1 MRNVRPSEVWDGLK
15 QSDYWWAIPSI
26 ALLLVAQVV
35 RALRWQYLFTAA
47 SRPPYRPVFE
57 ATLVGQC
64 FNNVLPARA
73 GEVARIVALHR
84 SAGTS
89 RAETTSTVVVERLYD
104 VVVLL
109 ALLFVFVPWFPH
121 VTWLHAAAILAVDLI
136 VVTLAAVVVL
146 LRWGERP
153 FLVALR
159 PLARL
164 GLPFLSLERA
174 EQAAASFVRG
184 AASLRDPRLAG
195 PALFLTAISW
205 IPLALSTWVLMI
217 GFHFGL
223 SPLAGLLVTIATG
236 LSLVL
241 PSSPGA
247 VGVFEA
253 AALVGLK
260 AYGIEKSD
268 ALSFAIVLHAA
279 NFFPYVLAGA
289 AVLALQRRV
298 RPRRGPDP
306 AATGS

>member
-1 MRNVRPSEVWDGLK
+1 VRNVRPSEVWDGLK

-57 ATLVGQC
+57 VTLLGQC

-146 LRWGERP
+146 LRW
-153 FLVALR
+153 
-159 PLARL
+159 
-164 GLPFLSLERA
+164 
-174 EQAAASFVRG
+174 ASGR
-184 AASLRDPRLAG
+184 S
-195 PALFLTAISW
+195 SW
-205 IPLALSTWVLMI
+205 CC
-217 GFHFGL
+217 GR
-223 SPLAGLLVTIATG
+223 SPVSAC
-236 LSLVL
+236 
-241 PSSPGA
+241 PSSRWNAPSRRRRASCAVPPPSATRAWQGPRSSSPRSRGSRSRSAPGC
-247 VGVFEA
+247 
-253 AALVGLK
+253 
-260 AYGIEKSD
+260 
-268 ALSFAIVLHAA
+268 
-279 NFFPYVLAGA
+279 
-289 AVLALQRRV
+289 
-298 RPRRGPDP
+298 
-306 AATGS
+306 